1 MSNFARFREFCKKW
15 DLEETHIGSMI
26 MFQNEILAGK

>member
-1 MSNFARFREFCKKW
+1 MIKFSEFRKFCDKW
-15 DLEETHIGSMI
+15 DLEETALGSML